1 MFCILWHLSFWRA
14 ISFTSFHIWC
24 LLVSFVCPS
33 VYRVSPVLYCKIG
46 ACICTVHTTQ
56 LHIDNALRGYGSL
69 CTVLELCLSDAVFT
83 CNIIHLPGVPML
95 MQCIQNHLKSGHLC
109 VGGVGK
115 VSIEYTMRHG
125 SEIFNTNYRKTKTTN
140 NENSYQTHTIGN
152 TRKPTNRPLI
162 QNREQKYLLMNIVFI
177 THFKSLK
184 TISLFTLQALKCTV
198 TSANISTK
206 EILKMHEWTQADDDG
221 ERIKCRKMKKE
232 SATNICAWLQL
243 TTIPTVL
250 CTLHRNLLWAC

>member
-1 MFCILWHLSFWRA
+1 MYTA
-14 ISFTSFHIWC
+14 
-24 LLVSFVCPS
+24 
-33 VYRVSPVLYCKIG
+33 
-46 ACICTVHTTQ
+46 Q

-140 NENSYQTHTIGN
+140 NENSYQTHTH
-152 TRKPTNRPLI
+152 
-162 QNREQKYLLMNIVFI
+162 NREHSQAHKQTTDTKPGTKVSPNEYRIYNTFQVVKNYIFI
-177 THFKSLK
+177 HIAS
-184 TISLFTLQALKCTV
+184 I
-198 TSANISTK
+198 
-206 EILKMHEWTQADDDG
+206 KMHRYLRKHIHQ
-221 ERIKCRKMKKE
+221 RNIKNARVNSGGWWWRE
-232 SATNICAWLQL
+232 D
-243 TTIPTVL
+243 
-250 CTLHRNLLWAC
+250 